1 MQAAQEIRNA
11 MARVAELRQLAR
23 QQPHLAQALQA
34 IKQLQAQR
42 FASSYADLLAQA
54 LYAPSA
60 RFFLDELYSAR
71 DYSTRDSQFARIAG
85 AVERSFP
92 VAVVATVLALAQLHR
107 QTEELDHAMA
117 QQQCQAPASSP
128 QVSYLSAW
136 RAVGQKSM
144 RQWQLDTVLEVG
156 QGLSQLT
163 RKRGLRWTLKLMRQP
178 AELAGLGALQHLL
191 ESGFDHFAAMA
202 RTPGAA
208 ETFLD
213 TIRQRESHWITQLF
227 DGPQHQVQAELQ
239 RAFGCELL
247 PV

>member
-1 MQAAQEIRNA
+1 
-11 MARVAELRQLAR
+11 
-23 QQPHLAQALQA
+23 
-34 IKQLQAQR
+34 
-42 FASSYADLLAQA
+42 
-54 LYAPSA
+54 
-60 RFFLDELYSAR
+60 
-71 DYSTRDSQFARIAG
+71 
-85 AVERSFP
+85 

-117 QQQCQAPASSP
+117 QQQCLVLRGKP
-128 QVSYLSAW
+128 QTSYLSVW
-136 RAVGQKSM
+136 RAVGQKST

-178 AELAGLGALQHLL
+178 AELAGLGELQQLL

-208 ETFLD
+208 ESFLD

-227 DGPQHQVQAELQ
+227 DGPARKVQAELQ

>member
-11 MARVAELRQLAR
+11 LARVAELRQLAR
-23 QQPHLAQALQA
+23 RQPDLAQAVRA
-34 IKQLQAQR
+34 IKQFQAQR
-42 FASSYADLLAQA
+42 FASSYADLLTQA

-71 DYSTRDSQFARIAG
+71 DFSTRDSQFARIAG

-92 VAVVATVLALAQLHR
+92 APVLATVVALAQLHR
-107 QTEELDHAMA
+107 QTEDLDYAMA
-117 QQQCQAPASSP
+117 LQQSQAPASNP
-128 QVSYLSAW
+128 QASYLSAW
-136 RAVGQKSM
+136 RAVGQKNL
-144 RQWQLDTVLEVG
+144 RQWQLNTVLEVG

-163 RKRGLRWTLKLMRQP
+163 RKRGLRWTLKLLRPP
-178 AELAGLGALQHLL
+178 AELAGLGELQHLL

-202 RTPGAA
+202 STPGAA
-208 ETFLD
+208 EAFLD
-213 TIRQRESHWITQLF
+213 TIRQRESHWIAQLF

-239 RAFGCELL
+239 RAFGCEPL